1 MSNNQENIV
10 DASLNSKAI
19 DFRELSID
27 GNWVHLADGDKQ
39 IDVYVSNFF
48 WRQGVFVNG
57 IKISQKTAYGT
68 HKFNHSGASYELK
81 FKYSS
86 WSDGECRLL
95 KDGEL
100 VDSNCYTLYDE
111 DSKRDFGKLVVIH
124 SIFALGLGLSVV
136 IAFSGL
142 SKVFFS

>member
-1 MSNNQENIV
+1 MNTSQNNTVE
-10 DASLNSKAI
+10 SPLNSNLI
-19 DFRELSID
+19 DYRELSID
-27 GNWVHLADGDKQ
+27 GNWVHLVDGDKQ

-81 FKYSS
+81 FKYTS

-100 VDSNCYTLYDE
+100 VDSNAYALYDDE
-111 DSKRDFGKLVVIH
+111 SKRDFIKLVGIH
-124 SIFALGLGLSVV
+124 SIFSLGLGLSIF
-136 IAFSGL
+136 IALSGL